1 MTETPG
7 VGFRSWVEGVEY
19 KFRNNARTLV
29 HRLRTFVLSRWQ
41 ASVGPKQVA
50 RDRLGAAFWRQRR
63 ANKGDAG
70 TPSVVRPG
78 IVSNSL

>member
-1 MTETPG
+1 MTETRG
-7 VGFRSWVEGVEY
+7 GGFRSWVEGAEN
-19 KFRNNARTLV
+19 KPRSNARTVV
-29 HRLRTFVLSRWQ
+29 HSRWS
-41 ASVGPKQVA
+41 ASAGLKQVA
-50 RDRLGAAFWRQRR
+50 GDSLGAAFWRQRR